1 MLCSKCEKK
10 LEDDANFCPSCGT
23 KVAESLIV
31 SHSDLSTFTDP
42 RDGRV
47 YKTVKIGKQVWMAE
61 NLAYA
66 AKDSKYYENSAASF
80 KEYGRL
86 YNWKTAM
93 KFCPTGWHLPSNEE
107 WQTLVNSIGGA
118 DVAAKK
124 LKAKSGWNN
133 YEDTSGSG
141 TDDYGFAALPG
152 GVGSSD
158 NYFFNFGFSGYWWT
172 ASEYSS
178 DYAYR
183 QYMNYSYDGT
193 LDNLNVKSY
202 LFSVRCV
209 RN

>member
-1 MLCSKCEKK
+1 METH
-10 LEDDANFCPSCGT
+10 EG
-23 KVAESLIV
+23 
-31 SHSDLSTFTDP
+31 TFTDH

-47 YKTVKIGKQVWMAE
+47 YKTVRIGGHVWMAE

-66 AKDSKYYENSAASF
+66 AKDSRFYERNVAY

-86 YNWKTAM
+86 YNWNSAM
-93 KFCPTGWHLPSNEE
+93 KYCPAGWHLPSKEE
-107 WQTLVNSIGGA
+107 WKALVDSVGGA
-118 DVAAKK
+118 EVAGKV
-124 LKAKSGWNN
+124 LKAKTGWNF
-133 YEDTSGSG
+133 YEGMSGG

-158 NYFFNFGFSGYWWT
+158 SNFFNLGFSGYWWT
-172 ASEYSS
+172 ASDYHGS

-183 QYMNYSYDGT
+183 QYMNYGYKGA

-202 LFSVRCV
+202 FLSVRCV